1 MGHHSGWL
9 RYRRK
14 SRIGRP
20 VVAVVAVV
28 AVDRRDLRPAGAM
41 RPAAAPVF
49 QGRMG

>member
-20 VVAVVAVV
+20 VVAEV